1 MAFAANNCADKAL
14 QSLGT
19 MRRKLFGTDGIR
31 GTANSEPMTPETA
44 LKVAMAAGECFHNG
58 QHKHLVVI
66 GKDTRLSGYMLEPA
80 LTAGFVTMGMDV
92 VLVGPL
98 PTPAIA
104 MLTRSLR
111 ADLGV
116 VLSASH
122 NPYGDNGIKLFGR
135 DGRKLSDEFEL
146 KIEAHLDKGP
156 GRRAAPSELGRVKRL
171 DDAGGRYIEFVKQ
184 SFPRGLRLD
193 GLRIVVDC
201 AHGAAYKVAP
211 TVFWELGAEVFS
223 LGVSPDGL
231 NINRECGAL
240 SPEQM
245 RHEVLARRAD
255 IGIALDG
262 DADRLVVADER
273 GTIQDGDQMIALIAT
288 TLAKSDRL
296 TGGGVVATV
305 MSNLGLE
312 RFLAGHDIGL
322 HRTAVGDRYV
332 FEKMQSLGC
341 NLGGEPSGHIILSDY
356 ATTGDGL
363 IAALQVLAS
372 IVETGRRA
380 SEVCRLFT
388 PAPQLLRNVRY
399 GDGQPLESA
408 AVQRAIAA
416 AEARLG
422 GGGRLVIRKSGTE
435 PVIRVMAEGEDE
447 ELVEAAVQ
455 EICAAVLA
463 AATGA
468 DHGRSVPEAV
478 GGTAQAAE

>member
-1 MAFAANNCADKAL
+1 M
-14 QSLGT
+14 T
-19 MRRKLFGTDGIR
+19 RKLFGTDGIR
-31 GTANSEPMTPETA
+31 GTANIEPMTPETA
-44 LKVAMAAGECFHNG
+44 LKVAIAVGQCFKNG
-58 QHKHLVVI
+58 AHKHLVVI

-111 ADLGV
+111 ADIGV

-135 DGRKLSDEFEL
+135 DGYKLSDEIEQ
-146 KIEAHLDKGP
+146 KIESALANGP
-156 GRRAAPSELGRVKRL
+156 TRRASPSELGRVKRL

-223 LGVSPDGL
+223 LGVAPDGL

-240 SPEQM
+240 MPEQM
-245 RHEVLARRAD
+245 RREVLARRAD

-262 DADRLVVADER
+262 DADRLIVADEH
-273 GTIQDGDQMIALIAT
+273 GAILDGDQLMALIAT
-288 TLAKSDRL
+288 GLSRGGRLA
-296 TGGGVVATV
+296 GGALVATV

-312 RFLAGHDIGL
+312 RYLGGQGIGL
-322 HRTAVGDRYV
+322 HRAAVGDRYV
-332 FEKMQSLGC
+332 VEKMRSLGC
-341 NLGGEPSGHIILSDY
+341 NLGGEQSGHIILADY

-372 IVETGRRA
+372 IVETGRPA

-388 PAPQLLRNVRY
+388 PVPQYASSVRHGNVV
-399 GDGQPLESA
+399 PLDRP
-408 AVQRAIAA
+408 AVKRAIAA
-416 AEARLG
+416 GEARLG
-422 GGGRLVIRKSGTE
+422 STGRLLIRPSGTE
-435 PVIRVMAEGEDE
+435 PVIRVMAEAENE
-447 ELVEAAVQ
+447 ELVASVVD
-455 EICAAVLA
+455 EICAAI
-463 AATGA
+463 
-468 DHGRSVPEAV
+468 RSVASGIDDVP
-478 GGTAQAAE
+478 QAAE